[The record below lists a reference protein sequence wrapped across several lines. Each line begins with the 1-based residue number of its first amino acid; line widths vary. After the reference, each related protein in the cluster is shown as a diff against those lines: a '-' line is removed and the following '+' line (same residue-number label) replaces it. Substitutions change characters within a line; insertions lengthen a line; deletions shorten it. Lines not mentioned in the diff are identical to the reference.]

1 MSIMQEYQRI
11 REEKGK
17 EEYQLIDTYLEE
29 NPQIL
34 LSDLLYS
41 MMHWKQFEE
50 WKKGR

>member
-17 EEYQLIDTYLEE
+17 EECELIDTYLEE
-29 NPQIL
+29 NPQIF
-34 LSDLLYS
+34 LSDLFYNLQ
-41 MMHWKQFEE
+41 HWKQYEE